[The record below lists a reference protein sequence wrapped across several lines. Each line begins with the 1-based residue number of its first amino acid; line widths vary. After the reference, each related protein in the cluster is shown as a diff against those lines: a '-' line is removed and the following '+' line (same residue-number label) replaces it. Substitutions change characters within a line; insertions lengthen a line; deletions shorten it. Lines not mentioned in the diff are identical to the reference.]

1 MGFVDLHRRAQRMA
15 CTLEAGFED
24 VVGIFTGKLYKMDS
38 GRHAAGKAVPELL
51 GAFHIKIAHLLG
63 LVIRHI
69 VWMTILVSWA
79 LLSASCRGGEV
90 SYTDEVQ
97 PDDDTAILVL
107 RTGLLDQTRVSDR
120 VNDAVDNPVEYMY
133 TLRIVILHEN
143 GTVEHN
149 MYIDFGEI
157 PQTECY
163 RIFKVTRNETKK
175 IYLIANEENAST
187 DLHEQLETLTTGN
200 TTFASIVDNFVFIPD
215 YKNPIP
221 MSSVYDVPV
230 KAENLVEREFYL
242 VRAATKFAFRFTN
255 KRKSKVSIDAI
266 HISDIAGAT
275 YLIPHKREPLFM
287 SFDDESLYWINWLKK
302 VADESQ
308 QSPDDVEL
316 ADKRGWIQAYDIPSE
331 TSHQEVTV
339 NGPLEVP
346 SMTGDQPGKAVFPVF
361 YLPESKKLK
370 AGSAT
375 YGEQEYT
382 LKLDMS
388 ENGKELS
395 FTKTFPNLKA
405 LFRNTHVLVD
415 ITFTEKDEVKV
426 QVVPYAEVIL
436 EPEFGLKPE
445 TKN

>member
-1 MGFVDLHRRAQRMA
+1 MKEIL
-15 CTLEAGFED
+15 
-24 VVGIFTGKLYKMDS
+24 
-38 GRHAAGKAVPELL
+38 
-51 GAFHIKIAHLLG
+51 
-63 LVIRHI
+63 RHI
-69 VWMTILVSWA
+69 VWMTILVSWV

-107 RTGLLDQTRVSDR
+107 RTGLLDQTRASDR

-316 ADKRGWIQAYDIPSE
+316 ADRRGWIQAYDIPSE

>member
-1 MGFVDLHRRAQRMA
+1 MKEIL
-15 CTLEAGFED
+15 
-24 VVGIFTGKLYKMDS
+24 
-38 GRHAAGKAVPELL
+38 
-51 GAFHIKIAHLLG
+51 
-63 LVIRHI
+63 RHI

-275 YLIPHKREPLFM
+275 YLIPHKRELLFM

>member
-1 MGFVDLHRRAQRMA
+1 MKEIL
-15 CTLEAGFED
+15 
-24 VVGIFTGKLYKMDS
+24 
-38 GRHAAGKAVPELL
+38 
-51 GAFHIKIAHLLG
+51 
-63 LVIRHI
+63 RHI

-107 RTGLLDQTRVSDR
+107 RTGLLDQTRASDR

-316 ADKRGWIQAYDIPSE
+316 ADRRGWIQAYDIPSE

-339 NGPLEVP
+339 YGPLEVP

>member
-1 MGFVDLHRRAQRMA
+1 MKEIL
-15 CTLEAGFED
+15 
-24 VVGIFTGKLYKMDS
+24 
-38 GRHAAGKAVPELL
+38 
-51 GAFHIKIAHLLG
+51 
-63 LVIRHI
+63 RHI

-107 RTGLLDQTRVSDR
+107 RTGLLDQTRASDR

-221 MSSVYDVPV
+221 MSSVYDFPV

-436 EPEFGLKPE
+436 EPGFGLKPE

>member
-1 MGFVDLHRRAQRMA
+1 MKEIL
-15 CTLEAGFED
+15 
-24 VVGIFTGKLYKMDS
+24 
-38 GRHAAGKAVPELL
+38 
-51 GAFHIKIAHLLG
+51 
-63 LVIRHI
+63 RHI

-90 SYTDEVQ
+90 SYTDEIQ

-395 FTKTFPNLKA
+395 FTKTFQNLKA

>member
-1 MGFVDLHRRAQRMA
+1 MKEIL
-15 CTLEAGFED
+15 
-24 VVGIFTGKLYKMDS
+24 
-38 GRHAAGKAVPELL
+38 
-51 GAFHIKIAHLLG
+51 
-63 LVIRHI
+63 RHI

-79 LLSASCRGGEV
+79 LLPASCRGGEV

-175 IYLIANEENAST
+175 IYLIANEKNAST
-187 DLHEQLETLTTGN
+187 DLYEQLETLTTGN

>member
-1 MGFVDLHRRAQRMA
+1 MKEIL
-15 CTLEAGFED
+15 
-24 VVGIFTGKLYKMDS
+24 
-38 GRHAAGKAVPELL
+38 
-51 GAFHIKIAHLLG
+51 
-63 LVIRHI
+63 RHI

-215 YKNPIP
+215 YKNSIP

-255 KRKSKVSIDAI
+255 KRKSKVNIDAI

-316 ADKRGWIQAYDIPSE
+316 ADRRGWIQAYDIPSE

>member
-1 MGFVDLHRRAQRMA
+1 MKEIL
-15 CTLEAGFED
+15 
-24 VVGIFTGKLYKMDS
+24 
-38 GRHAAGKAVPELL
+38 
-51 GAFHIKIAHLLG
+51 
-63 LVIRHI
+63 RHI

-200 TTFASIVDNFVFIPD
+200 TTFASIVDKFVFIPD

>member
-1 MGFVDLHRRAQRMA
+1 MKEIL
-15 CTLEAGFED
+15 
-24 VVGIFTGKLYKMDS
+24 
-38 GRHAAGKAVPELL
+38 
-51 GAFHIKIAHLLG
+51 
-63 LVIRHI
+63 RHI

-90 SYTDEVQ
+90 SYADEIQ
-97 PDDDTAILVL
+97 SDDDTAILVL
-107 RTGLLDQTRVSDR
+107 RTGLLDQTRASDR
-120 VNDAVDNPVEYMY
+120 VNDAVDNSVEYMY

-175 IYLIANEENAST
+175 IYLIANEENVST

>member
-1 MGFVDLHRRAQRMA
+1 MKEIL
-15 CTLEAGFED
+15 
-24 VVGIFTGKLYKMDS
+24 
-38 GRHAAGKAVPELL
+38 
-51 GAFHIKIAHLLG
+51 
-63 LVIRHI
+63 RHI

-107 RTGLLDQTRVSDR
+107 RTGLLDQTRASDR

-266 HISDIAGAT
+266 HTSDIAGAT

-395 FTKTFPNLKA
+395 FTKTFPNLEA

>member
-1 MGFVDLHRRAQRMA
+1 MKEIL
-15 CTLEAGFED
+15 
-24 VVGIFTGKLYKMDS
+24 
-38 GRHAAGKAVPELL
+38 
-51 GAFHIKIAHLLG
+51 
-63 LVIRHI
+63 RHI

-107 RTGLLDQTRVSDR
+107 RTGLLDQTRASDR

-200 TTFASIVDNFVFIPD
+200 TTFASIVDNLVFIPD

-316 ADKRGWIQAYDIPSE
+316 ADRRGWIQAYDIPSE

>member
-1 MGFVDLHRRAQRMA
+1 MKEIL
-15 CTLEAGFED
+15 
-24 VVGIFTGKLYKMDS
+24 
-38 GRHAAGKAVPELL
+38 
-51 GAFHIKIAHLLG
+51 
-63 LVIRHI
+63 RHI

-79 LLSASCRGGEV
+79 LMSASCRGGEV
-90 SYTDEVQ
+90 SYTDEIQ
-97 PDDDTAILVL
+97 SDDDTAILVL
-107 RTGLLDQTRVSDR
+107 RTGLLDQTRASDR
-120 VNDAVDNPVEYMY
+120 VNDAVDNSVEYMY

-175 IYLIANEENAST
+175 IYLIANEENVST

>member
-1 MGFVDLHRRAQRMA
+1 MKEIL
-15 CTLEAGFED
+15 
-24 VVGIFTGKLYKMDS
+24 
-38 GRHAAGKAVPELL
+38 
-51 GAFHIKIAHLLG
+51 
-63 LVIRHI
+63 RHI
-69 VWMTILVSWA
+69 VWMTILVSLA

-120 VNDAVDNPVEYMY
+120 VNDAVDNSVEYMY

-187 DLHEQLETLTTGN
+187 DLHKQLETLTTGN

>member
-1 MGFVDLHRRAQRMA
+1 MKEIL
-15 CTLEAGFED
+15 
-24 VVGIFTGKLYKMDS
+24 
-38 GRHAAGKAVPELL
+38 
-51 GAFHIKIAHLLG
+51 
-63 LVIRHI
+63 RHI

-107 RTGLLDQTRVSDR
+107 RTGLLDQTRASDR

-287 SFDDESLYWINWLKK
+287 SFDDESLYWINWLRK

-395 FTKTFPNLKA
+395 FTKTFPNLEA

>member
-1 MGFVDLHRRAQRMA
+1 MKEIL
-15 CTLEAGFED
+15 
-24 VVGIFTGKLYKMDS
+24 
-38 GRHAAGKAVPELL
+38 
-51 GAFHIKIAHLLG
+51 
-63 LVIRHI
+63 RHI

-266 HISDIAGAT
+266 HTSDIAGAT

-302 VADESQ
+302 VADGSQ

>member
-1 MGFVDLHRRAQRMA
+1 MKEIL
-15 CTLEAGFED
+15 
-24 VVGIFTGKLYKMDS
+24 
-38 GRHAAGKAVPELL
+38 
-51 GAFHIKIAHLLG
+51 
-63 LVIRHI
+63 RHI

-346 SMTGDQPGKAVFPVF
+346 SMTGDQLGKAVFPVF

>member
-1 MGFVDLHRRAQRMA
+1 MKEIL
-15 CTLEAGFED
+15 
-24 VVGIFTGKLYKMDS
+24 
-38 GRHAAGKAVPELL
+38 
-51 GAFHIKIAHLLG
+51 
-63 LVIRHI
+63 RHI

-316 ADKRGWIQAYDIPSE
+316 ADKRGWIQVYDIPSE

>member
-1 MGFVDLHRRAQRMA
+1 MKEIL
-15 CTLEAGFED
+15 
-24 VVGIFTGKLYKMDS
+24 
-38 GRHAAGKAVPELL
+38 
-51 GAFHIKIAHLLG
+51 
-63 LVIRHI
+63 RHI

-90 SYTDEVQ
+90 SYTDEIQ
-97 PDDDTAILVL
+97 SDDDTAILVL
-107 RTGLLDQTRVSDR
+107 RTGLLDQTRASDR
-120 VNDAVDNPVEYMY
+120 VNDAVDNSVEYMY

-175 IYLIANEENAST
+175 IYLIANEENVST

>member
-1 MGFVDLHRRAQRMA
+1 MKEIL
-15 CTLEAGFED
+15 
-24 VVGIFTGKLYKMDS
+24 
-38 GRHAAGKAVPELL
+38 
-51 GAFHIKIAHLLG
+51 
-63 LVIRHI
+63 RHI

-107 RTGLLDQTRVSDR
+107 RTGLLDQTRASDR
-120 VNDAVDNPVEYMY
+120 VNDAVDNSVEYMY

-175 IYLIANEENAST
+175 IYLIANEENVST

-395 FTKTFPNLKA
+395 FTKTFPNLEA

>member
-1 MGFVDLHRRAQRMA
+1 MKEIL
-15 CTLEAGFED
+15 
-24 VVGIFTGKLYKMDS
+24 
-38 GRHAAGKAVPELL
+38 
-51 GAFHIKIAHLLG
+51 
-63 LVIRHI
+63 RHI

-107 RTGLLDQTRVSDR
+107 RTGLLDQTRASDR

-316 ADKRGWIQAYDIPSE
+316 ADRRGWIQAYDIPSE

>member
-1 MGFVDLHRRAQRMA
+1 MKEIL
-15 CTLEAGFED
+15 
-24 VVGIFTGKLYKMDS
+24 
-38 GRHAAGKAVPELL
+38 
-51 GAFHIKIAHLLG
+51 
-63 LVIRHI
+63 RHI

-107 RTGLLDQTRVSDR
+107 RTGLLDQTRASDR
-120 VNDAVDNPVEYMY
+120 VNDAVDNSVEYMY

-275 YLIPHKREPLFM
+275 YLIPHKREPLSM

>member
-1 MGFVDLHRRAQRMA
+1 MKEIL
-15 CTLEAGFED
+15 
-24 VVGIFTGKLYKMDS
+24 
-38 GRHAAGKAVPELL
+38 
-51 GAFHIKIAHLLG
+51 
-63 LVIRHI
+63 RHI

-107 RTGLLDQTRVSDR
+107 RTGLLDQTRASDR

-395 FTKTFPNLKA
+395 FTKTFPNLEA

-445 TKN
+445 TNN

>member
-1 MGFVDLHRRAQRMA
+1 MKEIL
-15 CTLEAGFED
+15 
-24 VVGIFTGKLYKMDS
+24 
-38 GRHAAGKAVPELL
+38 
-51 GAFHIKIAHLLG
+51 
-63 LVIRHI
+63 RHI

-107 RTGLLDQTRVSDR
+107 RTGLLDQTRASDR

-221 MSSVYDVPV
+221 LSSVYDVPV
-230 KAENLVEREFYL
+230 KAENLVESEFYL

-395 FTKTFPNLKA
+395 FTKTFPNLEA

>member
-1 MGFVDLHRRAQRMA
+1 MKEIL
-15 CTLEAGFED
+15 
-24 VVGIFTGKLYKMDS
+24 
-38 GRHAAGKAVPELL
+38 
-51 GAFHIKIAHLLG
+51 
-63 LVIRHI
+63 RHI

-90 SYTDEVQ
+90 SYTDEIQ

-175 IYLIANEENAST
+175 IYLIANEENVST

-382 LKLDMS
+382 LKLDMA

>member
-1 MGFVDLHRRAQRMA
+1 MKEIL
-15 CTLEAGFED
+15 
-24 VVGIFTGKLYKMDS
+24 
-38 GRHAAGKAVPELL
+38 
-51 GAFHIKIAHLLG
+51 
-63 LVIRHI
+63 RHI

-215 YKNPIP
+215 YKNSIP

-275 YLIPHKREPLFM
+275 YLIPHKREPLFI

-316 ADKRGWIQAYDIPSE
+316 ADRRGWIQAYDIPSE

>member
-1 MGFVDLHRRAQRMA
+1 MKEIL
-15 CTLEAGFED
+15 
-24 VVGIFTGKLYKMDS
+24 
-38 GRHAAGKAVPELL
+38 
-51 GAFHIKIAHLLG
+51 
-63 LVIRHI
+63 RHI

-90 SYTDEVQ
+90 SYTDEIQ

-107 RTGLLDQTRVSDR
+107 RTGLLDQTRASDR

-316 ADKRGWIQAYDIPSE
+316 ADRRGWIQAYDIPSE

>member
-1 MGFVDLHRRAQRMA
+1 MKEIL
-15 CTLEAGFED
+15 
-24 VVGIFTGKLYKMDS
+24 
-38 GRHAAGKAVPELL
+38 
-51 GAFHIKIAHLLG
+51 
-63 LVIRHI
+63 RHI

-221 MSSVYDVPV
+221 MSSVYEVPV

-266 HISDIAGAT
+266 HTSDIAGAT

>member
-1 MGFVDLHRRAQRMA
+1 MKEIL
-15 CTLEAGFED
+15 
-24 VVGIFTGKLYKMDS
+24 
-38 GRHAAGKAVPELL
+38 
-51 GAFHIKIAHLLG
+51 
-63 LVIRHI
+63 RHI

-175 IYLIANEENAST
+175 IYLIANEESAST

>member
-1 MGFVDLHRRAQRMA
+1 MKEIL
-15 CTLEAGFED
+15 
-24 VVGIFTGKLYKMDS
+24 
-38 GRHAAGKAVPELL
+38 
-51 GAFHIKIAHLLG
+51 
-63 LVIRHI
+63 RHI

-107 RTGLLDQTRVSDR
+107 RTGLLDQTRASDR

-221 MSSVYDVPV
+221 MSSVYDFPV

>member
-1 MGFVDLHRRAQRMA
+1 MKEIL
-15 CTLEAGFED
+15 
-24 VVGIFTGKLYKMDS
+24 
-38 GRHAAGKAVPELL
+38 
-51 GAFHIKIAHLLG
+51 
-63 LVIRHI
+63 RHI
-69 VWMTILVSWA
+69 VWMTILVSLA

-120 VNDAVDNPVEYMY
+120 VNDAVDNSVEYMY

-175 IYLIANEENAST
+175 IYLIANEENVST

>member
-1 MGFVDLHRRAQRMA
+1 MKEIL
-15 CTLEAGFED
+15 
-24 VVGIFTGKLYKMDS
+24 
-38 GRHAAGKAVPELL
+38 
-51 GAFHIKIAHLLG
+51 
-63 LVIRHI
+63 RHI

-90 SYTDEVQ
+90 SYTDEIQ

-346 SMTGDQPGKAVFPVF
+346 SMTGDQPGKAVFSVF

>member
-1 MGFVDLHRRAQRMA
+1 MKEIL
-15 CTLEAGFED
+15 
-24 VVGIFTGKLYKMDS
+24 
-38 GRHAAGKAVPELL
+38 
-51 GAFHIKIAHLLG
+51 
-63 LVIRHI
+63 RHI

-90 SYTDEVQ
+90 SYTDEIQ
-97 PDDDTAILVL
+97 SDDDTAILVL
-107 RTGLLDQTRVSDR
+107 RTGLLDQTRASDR
-120 VNDAVDNPVEYMY
+120 VNDAVDNSVEYMY

-175 IYLIANEENAST
+175 IYLIANEENVST

-370 AGSAT
+370 AGSTT

>member
-1 MGFVDLHRRAQRMA
+1 MKEIL
-15 CTLEAGFED
+15 
-24 VVGIFTGKLYKMDS
+24 
-38 GRHAAGKAVPELL
+38 
-51 GAFHIKIAHLLG
+51 
-63 LVIRHI
+63 RHI

-107 RTGLLDQTRVSDR
+107 RTGLLDQTRASDR

-395 FTKTFPNLKA
+395 FTKTFPNLEA

>member
-1 MGFVDLHRRAQRMA
+1 MKEIL
-15 CTLEAGFED
+15 
-24 VVGIFTGKLYKMDS
+24 
-38 GRHAAGKAVPELL
+38 
-51 GAFHIKIAHLLG
+51 
-63 LVIRHI
+63 RHI

-107 RTGLLDQTRVSDR
+107 RTGLLDQTRASDR

-175 IYLIANEENAST
+175 IYLIANEKNAST
-187 DLHEQLETLTTGN
+187 DLYEQLETLTTGN

>member
-1 MGFVDLHRRAQRMA
+1 MKEIL
-15 CTLEAGFED
+15 
-24 VVGIFTGKLYKMDS
+24 
-38 GRHAAGKAVPELL
+38 
-51 GAFHIKIAHLLG
+51 
-63 LVIRHI
+63 RHI

-331 TSHQEVTV
+331 TSHQEFTV

-436 EPEFGLKPE
+436 EPEFGLNPE

>member
-1 MGFVDLHRRAQRMA
+1 MKEIL
-15 CTLEAGFED
+15 
-24 VVGIFTGKLYKMDS
+24 
-38 GRHAAGKAVPELL
+38 
-51 GAFHIKIAHLLG
+51 
-63 LVIRHI
+63 RHI

-107 RTGLLDQTRVSDR
+107 RTGLLDQTRASDR
-120 VNDAVDNPVEYMY
+120 VNDAVDNSVEYMY

-163 RIFKVTRNETKK
+163 RIFNVTRNETKK
-175 IYLIANEENAST
+175 IYLIANEENVST

-316 ADKRGWIQAYDIPSE
+316 ADRRGWIQAYDIPSE

>member
-1 MGFVDLHRRAQRMA
+1 MKEIL
-15 CTLEAGFED
+15 
-24 VVGIFTGKLYKMDS
+24 
-38 GRHAAGKAVPELL
+38 
-51 GAFHIKIAHLLG
+51 
-63 LVIRHI
+63 RHI

-266 HISDIAGAT
+266 HTSDIAGAT

-346 SMTGDQPGKAVFPVF
+346 SMTGDQPGKTVFPVF

>member
-1 MGFVDLHRRAQRMA
+1 MKEIL
-15 CTLEAGFED
+15 
-24 VVGIFTGKLYKMDS
+24 
-38 GRHAAGKAVPELL
+38 
-51 GAFHIKIAHLLG
+51 
-63 LVIRHI
+63 RHI

-90 SYTDEVQ
+90 SYTDEIQ
-97 PDDDTAILVL
+97 SDDDTAILVL
-107 RTGLLDQTRVSDR
+107 RTGLLDQTRASDR
-120 VNDAVDNPVEYMY
+120 VNDAVDNSVEYMY

-221 MSSVYDVPV
+221 MSSVYGVPV

-316 ADKRGWIQAYDIPSE
+316 ADRRGWIQAYDIPSE

>member
-1 MGFVDLHRRAQRMA
+1 MKEIL
-15 CTLEAGFED
+15 
-24 VVGIFTGKLYKMDS
+24 
-38 GRHAAGKAVPELL
+38 
-51 GAFHIKIAHLLG
+51 
-63 LVIRHI
+63 RHI

-370 AGSAT
+370 AGLAT

>member
-1 MGFVDLHRRAQRMA
+1 MKEIL
-15 CTLEAGFED
+15 
-24 VVGIFTGKLYKMDS
+24 
-38 GRHAAGKAVPELL
+38 
-51 GAFHIKIAHLLG
+51 
-63 LVIRHI
+63 RHI

-90 SYTDEVQ
+90 SYTDEIQ
-97 PDDDTAILVL
+97 SDDDTAILVL
-107 RTGLLDQTRVSDR
+107 RTGLLDQTRASDR
-120 VNDAVDNPVEYMY
+120 VNDAVDNSVEYMY

-175 IYLIANEENAST
+175 IYLIANEENVST

-346 SMTGDQPGKAVFPVF
+346 SRTGDQPGKAVFPVF